1 MKSVAIKHDLLEL
14 LFKQSIISGILT
26 IFNAGLLAS
35 LLHQAA
41 PNRYYLLWFSLIG
54 FITIIRMG
62 LYALFHRSE
71 REQYSVWEKR
81 FSGVFLFN
89 SACWGAAGFGFIKI
103 ASPELSPIIALFMTV
118 YAAGS
123 AYSYSALRYLSIMST
138 LLTLVPLAIALLLDE
153 REWMNL
159 AGISS
164 VAFCLSLIYS
174 SKTLSERLIQSF
186 SYSYDLNEQA
196 NFLSEANDRAEKA
209 VKSRGQ
215 FVASLSHEIRTPL
228 NVILGMTEII
238 RRRVKRSGD
247 TKLLRDVDVVMTSSE
262 HLASL
267 VANVLDFS
275 KIDANKLD
283 VEKSEFDLKKLITS
297 STSLFRQTAKDK
309 GLAFRLEIS
318 ELNNNRFV
326 GDSRKISQI
335 LINVIGNAVKY
346 TDSGSVRVRVKELQS
361 EQGVEFTIS
370 DTGPGIPE
378 DNQTQIFQP
387 YFQNSELKREDIVS
401 TGLGLTI
408 VKRLVML
415 LDGRIGLNSKFGE
428 GAQFKIFLPL
438 EPIADTEAL
447 SNTVSHDEDLKLENS
462 AHLSVL
468 VADDSELNLELFDA
482 LFGEIDLPITKVRS
496 GQQAVDA
503 FALEHYPIVVLDIQM
518 QGMGGLEAC
527 RRIREI
533 EATIGDSHSII
544 IIQSADNRPEN
555 PHLANEVG
563 ANHFLPKPFK
573 LERIIQIIQEASQL
587 KAKSIG
593 IAANSKPKGLE
604 HLVPQFKSSMSEE
617 LISSFDA
624 LNNSDTWALQKAVH
638 RMKGYCGFFDY
649 PELADICLAIETLSQ
664 SGDASM
670 DETRMMLDQ
679 IKEHIDTID
688 T

>member
-26 IFNAGLLAS
+26 IFNAGLLSS

-41 PNRYYLLWFSLIG
+41 PSTYYILWFSLIG

-71 REQYSVWEKR
+71 REQYGVWEKP
-81 FSGVFLFN
+81 FAGVLLFN

-103 ASPELSPIIALFMTV
+103 APPELSPIIALFMTV

-123 AYSYSALRYLSIMST
+123 AYSYSALRYLSITSS

-174 SKTLSERLIQSF
+174 SKTLSKRLIQSF
-186 SYSYDLNEQA
+186 AYSYDLNEQA
-196 NFLSEANDRAEKA
+196 KVLSEANERAEKA

-228 NVILGMTEII
+228 NVILGMAEII
-238 RRRVKRSGD
+238 RRRVKGVGD
-247 TKLLRDVDVVMTSSE
+247 KKLLRDVDVVLTSSE

-267 VANVLDFS
+267 VSNVLDFS
-275 KIDANKLD
+275 KIDSNKLE
-283 VEKSEFDLKKLITS
+283 VEQSEFDLKKLINS
-297 STSLFRQTAKDK
+297 ATSLFRQTAKEK
-309 GLAFRLEIS
+309 GLAFRLELS
-318 ELNNNRFV
+318 ELNSNRFL
-326 GDSRKISQI
+326 GDPRKISQI

-346 TDSGSVRVRVKELQS
+346 TDSGSVRVRVNELKS
-361 EQGVEFTIS
+361 EQGVEFIIS
-370 DTGPGIPE
+370 DTGPGISE

-415 LDGRIGLNSKFGE
+415 LDGRIELISKFGE

-438 EPIADTEAL
+438 EPLAGSKEL
-447 SNTVSHDEDLKLENS
+447 SNSVSLDDFTLENIE
-462 AHLSVL
+462 HLSVL

-482 LFGEIDLPITKVRS
+482 LFSEIDLPITKVRS

-533 EATIGDSHSII
+533 EANIGDSRSII
-544 IIQSADNRPEN
+544 IIQSADNRAEN
-555 PHLANEVG
+555 PQLAKEVG
-563 ANHFLPKPFK
+563 ANYFLPKPFK
-573 LERIIQIIQEASQL
+573 LERIVQIVQEASQL
-587 KAKSIG
+587 KTKSLGLIENTN
-593 IAANSKPKGLE
+593 ANRLD
-604 HLVPQFKSSMSEE
+604 HLIPQFKASMLEE

-624 LNNSDTWALQKAVH
+624 LKNSDNWTLQKAAH

-649 PELADICLAIETLSQ
+649 PELAGICLEIENLSQ
-664 SGDASM
+664 SGAVSSEEISM
-670 DETRMMLDQ
+670 NLHR
-679 IKEHIDTID
+679 IKENIDAIDT
-688 T
+688 

>member
-26 IFNAGLLAS
+26 IFNAGLLTS
-35 LLHQAA
+35 LLNQAS
-41 PNRYYLLWFSLIG
+41 PNCYYVIWFSLIG
-54 FITIIRMG
+54 VITIIQMG

-71 REQYSVWEKR
+71 RENYGIWEKP
-81 FSGVFLFN
+81 FTTVLLFN
-89 SACWGAAGFGFIKI
+89 SACWGGAGFGFIQI
-103 ASPELSPIIALFMTV
+103 AAAELTPIIALFMTV

-123 AYSYSALRYLSIMST
+123 AYSYSALRYLSITST
-138 LLTLVPLAIALLLDE
+138 LLTLVPLAIALFLDE
-153 REWMNL
+153 REWINL
-159 AGISS
+159 AGISL

-174 SKTLSERLIQSF
+174 SRTLSERLIQSF
-186 SYSYDLNEQA
+186 DYSHDLNEQA
-196 NFLSEANDRAEKA
+196 NVLSEANSRAEKA

-228 NVILGMTEII
+228 NVILGMAEII
-238 RRRVKRSGD
+238 KRRVKGSGD
-247 TKLLRDVDVVMTSSE
+247 TKLLRDIDVVLTSSE

-275 KIDANKLD
+275 KIDANKLE

-297 STSLFRQTAKDK
+297 STSLFRQTAKEK

-318 ELNNNRFV
+318 ELNNNRFL

-346 TDSGSVRVRVKELQS
+346 TDSGSVRVQVKELQR
-361 EQGVEFTIS
+361 EQGIEFTIS
-370 DTGPGIPE
+370 DTGPGISE
-378 DNQTQIFQP
+378 NNQAQIFQP

-415 LDGRIGLNSKFGE
+415 LDGRIELISKFGE

-438 EPIADTEAL
+438 EPITDTEGL
-447 SNTVSHDEDLKLENS
+447 SNAVSHDEDLYLENI

-533 EATIGDSHSII
+533 EATIGDSRSII

-555 PHLANEVG
+555 PQLANEVG
-563 ANHFLPKPFK
+563 ANYFLPKPFK

-617 LISSFDA
+617 LISSFEA

-649 PELADICLAIETLSQ
+649 PELADICFAIETLSQ
-664 SGDASM
+664 SGDASL

-679 IKEHIDTID
+679 IKKHIDTID